1 MTDGREPDEPEKAP
15 EQPPEKPYSTEQFAF
30 VDETLDESN
39 EEVSGWLSFMHSR
52 AGRKVD
58 RREQR
63 QERIRLLGVTL
74 ALVALIGG
82 VVLWSPWSSGGDAVD
97 TGHEAMGADRVNVL
111 LPAGRSGRIGDR

>member
-1 MTDGREPDEPEKAP
+1 MSDERGPDEPKNAP

-63 QERIRLLGVTL
+63 QERIRP
-74 ALVALIGG
+74 AR
-82 VVLWSPWSSGGDAVD
+82 GDA
-97 TGHEAMGADRVNVL
+97 RRWSL
-111 LPAGRSGRIGDR
+111 